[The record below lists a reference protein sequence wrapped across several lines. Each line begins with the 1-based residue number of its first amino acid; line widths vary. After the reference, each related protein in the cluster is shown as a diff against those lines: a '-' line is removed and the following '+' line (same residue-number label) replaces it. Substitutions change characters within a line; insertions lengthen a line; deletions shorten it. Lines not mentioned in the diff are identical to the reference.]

1 MDVNDQSNAQAIARM
16 QSDERLRRVADEFVA
31 RSCEHRYS
39 YNFSWLGRPVIQY
52 PQDLVALQEI
62 IWTERPQLIVETGI
76 AHGGSTVFYASML
89 ELLGGNGR
97 VVAVDIDIRPHN
109 RTAIE
114 QHPFSRR
121 IKLIEGS
128 SVNQHVVEQ
137 VRAAAHGIDNVMVVL
152 DSNHTH
158 EHVLH
163 ELELYSPLVKAGQH
177 IVVFDTIIEQ
187 LPPEALGER
196 PWGRGNS
203 PHTAVQEFLRH
214 NHRFVVD
221 VQREAKLLIS
231 VAPGGYLRCIKD

>member
-1 MDVNDQSNAQAIARM
+1 MD
-16 QSDERLRRVADEFVA
+16 
-31 RSCEHRYS
+31 
-39 YNFSWLGRPVIQY
+39 
-52 PQDLVALQEI
+52 
-62 IWTERPQLIVETGI
+62 
-76 AHGGSTVFYASML
+76 
-89 ELLGGNGR
+89 
-97 VVAVDIDIRPHN
+97 
-109 RTAIE
+109 
-114 QHPFSRR
+114 
-121 IKLIEGS
+121 
-128 SVNQHVVEQ
+128 QHVVEQ
-137 VRAAAHGIDNVMVVL
+137 VRAAAHGIANVMLVL
-152 DSNHTH
+152 DSNHTR

-214 NHRFVVD
+214 NDRFVVD